1 MTKFPFSSKV
11 ALATENGLLSCSHI
25 LDVRTVEVKIKV
37 LSHFQSPLENFPSFC
52 NMETFHIKMDW
63 SDSTHQGIFLPISRD
78 VRTLCFSRGADKGK
92 KEGRREKR
100 SLKYKSKFEI
110 FTKNPFFQNSMRN
123 IYPPQCGQGTLPV
136 TVDVSIQML
145 NPVLPRE
152 VTICRHATITNM
164 QPHKLSEWSS
174 TISMCHQY
182 QAPG

>member
-78 VRTLCFSRGADKGK
+78 VQTLCFSRGADNSG
-92 KEGRREKR
+92 GRRKKVRKIKKRKFFSEFLEK
-100 SLKYKSKFEI
+100 
-110 FTKNPFFQNSMRN
+110 
-123 IYPPQCGQGTLPV
+123 C
-136 TVDVSIQML
+136 
-145 NPVLPRE
+145 
-152 VTICRHATITNM
+152 
-164 QPHKLSEWSS
+164 
-174 TISMCHQY
+174 
-182 QAPG
+182 